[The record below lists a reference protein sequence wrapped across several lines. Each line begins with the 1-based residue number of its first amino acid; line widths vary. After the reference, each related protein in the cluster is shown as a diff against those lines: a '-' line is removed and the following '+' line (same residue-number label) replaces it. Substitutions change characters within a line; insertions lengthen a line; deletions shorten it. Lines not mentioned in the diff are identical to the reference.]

1 MRSGPQCLRGADG
14 FTRYT
19 ASRMRLAVLF
29 TGTALTLTAAGPYQ
43 RLVSEHFEILAP
55 RDPEATAILHELE
68 FVRAF
73 FEQSAKLQ
81 SPHARSPLIFVP
93 ATSAQFARMRPGLA
107 YGFYVP
113 LPGRDAIVLQGL
125 DAEFRRAVIHEYTH
139 LAVQYSGR
147 RYPRWLNEGIAE
159 YYSTLRATG
168 ARAEYGHALRERVA
182 RLRASP
188 WFEIS
193 DLVTRGTQRRAAT
206 ALSEDMFYS
215 ESWLL
220 VHMLISSERYR
231 EGWLAFCDAISLKGE
246 SATEAF
252 QSVYHRDLEQ
262 VRADLRAYFEAGH
275 LEAQSAPMIR
285 PQIKLTAFDA
295 DGFDIEATT
304 AGVEGWSGRKEEARR
319 VYQKLVRAAEERCKW
334 QRELGD
340 VAEAAGLFGDAL
352 HHRRID
358 LDCRKDAAAACDLA
372 RGVGLH
378 PSPATEL
385 VAIAT
390 ERLRGSEN
398 CGYGFYWLGML
409 AYRNGRFPD
418 AAALLEKARGLPE
431 ALAAQVERLA
441 QDASGRGTVRSGQ
454 TPGAVPVKP
463 ADDNVEILSADAK
476 PRLSRVEGVLEQ
488 ATCTGQTARITIRGK
503 VAVFMFYVEDRAQ
516 FAGLA
521 CGVQKRTVSVG
532 FEQVTLPR
540 VGSVAAVRELQF
552 R

>member
-1 MRSGPQCLRGADG
+1 
-14 FTRYT
+14 
-19 ASRMRLAVLF
+19 MRLAVLF

-68 FVRAF
+68 FARAF
-73 FEQSAKLQ
+73 FDQSAKLQ
-81 SPHARSPLIFVP
+81 SPHARSPLIFVS
-93 ATSAQFARMRPGLA
+93 ATDAQFARMRGPGLA

-159 YYSTLRATG
+159 YYSTLRADG
-168 ARAEYGHALRERVA
+168 ARAAEYGHALPERVA

-231 EGWLAFCDAISLKGE
+231 DGWLAFCDAISQKGE
-246 SATEAF
+246 SAAEAF
-252 QSVYHRDLEQ
+252 ESVYHRNLEQ
-262 VRADLRAYFEAGH
+262 VRADLRAYFEGGH

-285 PQIKLTAFDA
+285 PQSKLTTFDA

-319 VYQKLVRAAEERCKW
+319 VYQKLVRTAEERCKW

-358 LDCRKDAAAACDLA
+358 LDCRKDTAAACDLA

-378 PSPATEL
+378 PSPAPEL
-385 VAIAT
+385 VALAT

-409 AYRNGRFPD
+409 AYRNGRFPE

-454 TPGAVPVKP
+454 TPGAVPVKS
-463 ADDNVEILSADAK
+463 ADDHVEILSADAK
-476 PRLSRVEGVLEQ
+476 PQLSRVEGVLEQ
-488 ATCTGQTARITIRGK
+488 AACTGQTARLSIRGK

-521 CGVQKRTVSVG
+521 CGLQKRTVSVG

-552 R
+552 H

>member
-1 MRSGPQCLRGADG
+1 
-14 FTRYT
+14 
-19 ASRMRLAVLF
+19 MRLAALF
-29 TGTALTLTAAGPYQ
+29 TSTALTLAAAGPYQ

-55 RDPEATAILHELE
+55 SDPEATAILHELE
-68 FVRAF
+68 FARAF
-73 FEQSAKLQ
+73 FEQSAKLH

-93 ATSAQFARMRPGLA
+93 ATSAQFARMRGPGLA

-125 DAEFRRAVIHEYTH
+125 DATFRRAVIHEYTH
-139 LAVQYSGR
+139 LAVQYSGG

-159 YYSTLRATG
+159 YYSTLRSVG
-168 ARAEYGHALRERVA
+168 ARAEYGHALPDRVA
-182 RLRASP
+182 RLHASP
-188 WFEIS
+188 WFEVG
-193 DLVTRGTQRRAAT
+193 DLVTRGPSRRSAT

-231 EGWLAFCDAISLKGE
+231 EGWTTFRDAISLKGE
-246 SATEAF
+246 SAAEAF
-252 QSVYHRDLEQ
+252 KSVYHRDLEQ
-262 VRADLRAYFEAGH
+262 VHADLLAHFAAGN
-275 LEAQSAPMIR
+275 LETQSAPLIR
-285 PQIKLTAFDA
+285 PKTKLAAFDA

-304 AGVEGWSGRKEEARR
+304 ASVEGWSGGKEEARR
-319 VYQKLVRAAEERCKW
+319 AYQKLVRAGDEGCRW

-352 HHRRID
+352 HHRRAD

-372 RGVGLH
+372 RGIGLH
-378 PSPATEL
+378 PAPPADL
-385 VAIAT
+385 VALAA

-398 CGYGFYWLGML
+398 CGYGFYWLGMR
-409 AYRNGRFPD
+409 AYRNGRFLE
-418 AAALLEKARGLPE
+418 AAALLEQARGLPE
-431 ALAAQVERLA
+431 AVAAEVDRSA
-441 QDASGRGTVRSGQ
+441 RDASRQDA
-454 TPGAVPVKP
+454 AVPVKSG
-463 ADDNVEILSADAK
+463 DGDVEILSADYK
-476 PRLSRVEGVLEQ
+476 PSLSRVEGVLEH
-488 ATCTGQTARITIRGK
+488 ATCSGQTARIRIRAK
-503 VAVFMFYVEDRAQ
+503 VAVFNFYVQDRAQ

-521 CGVQKRTVSVG
+521 CGAQKRTVSVG

>member
-1 MRSGPQCLRGADG
+1 M
-14 FTRYT
+14 
-19 ASRMRLAVLF
+19 
-29 TGTALTLTAAGPYQ
+29 
-43 RLVSEHFEILAP
+43 
-55 RDPEATAILHELE
+55 
-68 FVRAF
+68 
-73 FEQSAKLQ
+73 
-81 SPHARSPLIFVP
+81 
-93 ATSAQFARMRPGLA
+93 
-107 YGFYVP
+107 
-113 LPGRDAIVLQGL
+113 
-125 DAEFRRAVIHEYTH
+125 
-139 LAVQYSGR
+139 
-147 RYPRWLNEGIAE
+147 
-159 YYSTLRATG
+159 
-168 ARAEYGHALRERVA
+168 A
-182 RLRASP
+182 RLRTSP
-188 WFEIS
+188 WFEID

-231 EGWLAFCDAISLKGE
+231 EGWLAFCDAISQKGE
-246 SATEAF
+246 SAAEAF
-252 QSVYHRDLEQ
+252 ESVYHRNLEQ

-275 LEAQSAPMIR
+275 LEAQSAPMSR
-285 PQIKLTAFDA
+285 PQTKLTAFDA

-319 VYQKLVRAAEERCKW
+319 VYQKLARAAEEGCKW

-358 LDCRKDAAAACDLA
+358 LDCHKDAAAACDLA

-385 VAIAT
+385 VALAT
-390 ERLRGSEN
+390 ERLRGSGN

-418 AAALLEKARGLPE
+418 AAALLEQARGLPE
-431 ALAAQVERLA
+431 ALAAEVERLA
-441 QDASGRGTVRSGQ
+441 QDASRRG
-454 TPGAVPVKP
+454 GAAPVKP
-463 ADDNVEILSADAK
+463 ADDNVEILPADDK
-476 PRLSRVEGVLEQ
+476 PPLSRVEGVLEQ
-488 ATCTGQTARITIRGK
+488 ATCTGQTARISIRGK

-532 FEQVTLPR
+532 FERVTLPR